1 MNKRFGDRFWIGFGV
16 GTASLLVGACLY
28 WASPY
33 AATWDEVDFALAL
46 RRYDVLAMQPHFP
59 GYPYLILGGMAVH
72 ALVANPAKALSILNV
87 LVLFSAAFPI
97 VLLLA
102 RHMPRPAALWA
113 ALSVLSSSYVL
124 LASARPMSDGAALG
138 VLWWYIWAV
147 EWARRRMAWTAQL
160 LPMALFSI
168 LMGVRLSYI
177 PFASALL
184 LLWHEDWKT
193 HRRLGRVAASLLAA
207 AAFQFVWVAAVAA
220 TEGGLWPFFKL
231 GFAFVVGHFSDWGGT
246 AAASPL
252 PFWERVCRFVLD
264 NFLWTGM
271 ASRNAWLLAAYAVV
285 GAIAWRT
292 GPFRL
297 PRPLVVSALLYAL
310 WALFGQNIDKPRHL
324 LPLVHIALVF
334 VWGRVLAAPR
344 SWKHVLAAAVVLL
357 QSTIGI
363 GQLCEQAKTPPAVY
377 QLADDLR
384 DKRQPFVVYTWEET
398 RVLDYLNVPFPHK
411 DVLHFSFFLQDKENY
426 RHAAIY
432 MTNHVVQG
440 FEAQGI
446 DVSRHVRKVKT
457 YRSSLLADP
466 VYGTITLYEW
476 VDGAVR

>member
-1 MNKRFGDRFWIGFGV
+1 MDKRFGDRFWMGSGV
-16 GTASLLVGACLY
+16 GTAALLVGACLY

-59 GYPYLILGGMAVH
+59 GYPYFILGGMAVH

-87 LVLFSAAFPI
+87 LVLCSAAFPI
-97 VLLLA
+97 VWLLA
-102 RHMPRPAALWA
+102 RHMPRSAALWA

-124 LASARPMSDGAALG
+124 LAAARPMSDGAALG

-147 EWARRRMAWTAQL
+147 EWARRRTTWPAQL
-160 LPMALFSI
+160 WPAVLFSL
-168 LMGVRLSYI
+168 LMGIRLSYA
-177 PFASALL
+177 PFAAALL
-184 LLWHEDWKT
+184 ILWHEDWKT

-231 GFAFVVGHFSDWGGT
+231 GWAFVVGHFSDWGGT
-246 AAASPL
+246 ATSPL

-292 GPFRL
+292 GRFQR
-297 PRPLVVSALLYAL
+297 PRPLVVSALLYAV
-310 WALFGQNIDKPRHL
+310 WALLAQNIEKPRHL
-324 LPLVHIALVF
+324 LPLVHFALF
-334 VWGRVLAAPR
+334 YVWGRFLAAPKAWR
-344 SWKHVLAAAVVLL
+344 LALAAAVVLL
-357 QSTIGI
+357 QSAIGI
-363 GQLCEQAKTPPAVY
+363 GLLHEQAKTPPAVY

-384 DKRQPFVVYTWEET
+384 DKPQPFVVYTWEET
-398 RVLDYLNVPFPHK
+398 RVFDYLHVPFPHK
-411 DVLHFSFFLQDKENY
+411 DVFHFSFFLQDKENY
-426 RHAAIY
+426 RHATIY
-432 MTNHVVQG
+432 MTNHVVDG
-440 FEAQGI
+440 FRAQGV

-457 YRSSLLADP
+457 YRSSPLADP

-476 VDGAVR
+476 VEE

>member
-1 MNKRFGDRFWIGFGV
+1 MDKRLGDDRFWMSFGV
-16 GTASLLVGACLY
+16 GMAALLAGAGLY
-28 WASPY
+28 GANPY
-33 AATWDEVDFALAL
+33 AASWDEVDFARAL
-46 RRYDVLAMQPHFP
+46 ERYDLLAMQPHFP

-87 LVLFSAAFPI
+87 LVLFSAAFSI
-97 VLLLA
+97 VWLLA
-102 RHMPRPAALWA
+102 RHMPRSAALWA

-124 LASARPMSDGAALG
+124 LAAARPMSDGAALG

-147 EWARRRMAWTAQL
+147 EWARRRTTWMAQL
-160 LPMALFSI
+160 WPAALFSI
-168 LMGVRLSYI
+168 LMGIRLSYA
-177 PFASALL
+177 PFAAALL
-184 LLWHEDWKT
+184 ILWHEDWKT

-231 GFAFVVGHFSDWGGT
+231 GWAFVVGHFSDWGGT
-246 AAASPL
+246 AASPL
-252 PFWERVCRFVLD
+252 PFWERVRRFVLD

-271 ASRNAWLLAAYAVV
+271 ASRNAWLLATYAVV

-292 GPFRL
+292 GRFQL
-297 PRPLVVSALLYAL
+297 PRALVVSALLYAV

-324 LPLVHIALVF
+324 LPSVHFALF
-334 VWGRVLAAPR
+334 YVWGRFLAAPKAWR
-344 SWKHVLAAAVVLL
+344 LALAAAVVLL
-357 QSTIGI
+357 QSAIGI
-363 GQLCEQAKTPPAVY
+363 GLLHEQAKTPPAVY

-384 DKRQPFVVYTWEET
+384 DKPQPFVVYTWEET

-426 RHAAIY
+426 RHAMIY

-446 DVSRHVRKVKT
+446 DISRHVRKVKT
-457 YRSSLLADP
+457 YRSSPLADP

-476 VDGAVR
+476 VDGE

>member
-1 MNKRFGDRFWIGFGV
+1 MKRPFLDRVWFGFSIGLAAV
-16 GTASLLVGACLY
+16 LLGAGLRY
-28 WASPY
+28 ASPY
-33 AATWDEVDFALAL
+33 AASWDEVDFARAL
-46 RRYDVLAMQPHFP
+46 ERYDLLAMQPHFP
-59 GYPYLILGGMAVH
+59 GYPYFVLGGMAVH
-72 ALVANPAKALSILNV
+72 AAIANPAKALSILNV
-87 LVLFSAAFPI
+87 LVLYSAVFPI
-97 VLLLA
+97 VWLLA
-102 RHMPRPAALWA
+102 RHMPRSAALWA
-113 ALSVLSSSYVL
+113 ALSVFSSSYVL
-124 LASARPMSDGAALG
+124 LAAARPMSDGAALG

-147 EWARRRMAWTAQL
+147 EWARRRMTWPAQL
-160 LPMALFSI
+160 WPSALFSI
-168 LMGVRLSYI
+168 LMGIRLSYA
-177 PFASALL
+177 PFAAALL
-184 LLWHEDWKT
+184 ILWYEDWKT

-231 GFAFVVGHFSDWGGT
+231 GFAFVAGHFSEWGGT
-246 AAASPL
+246 AATSPL
-252 PFWERVCRFVLD
+252 PFSERLYRFVVH
-264 NFLWTGM
+264 NFVWTGI
-271 ASRNAWLLAAYAVV
+271 ASQHVSLLSAYAAI

-292 GPFRL
+292 GRFQL

-324 LPLVHIALVF
+324 LPLVHFALF
-334 VWGRVLAAPR
+334 YVWGRFLAAPKAWR
-344 SWKHVLAAAVVLL
+344 LALAAAVVLL
-357 QSTIGI
+357 QSAIGI
-363 GQLCEQAKTPPAVY
+363 GLLREQAKTLPAVY

-476 VDGAVR
+476 VDGE

>member
-16 GTASLLVGACLY
+16 GTAALLVGACLY

-33 AATWDEVDFALAL
+33 AATWDEVDFSLAL
-46 RRYDVLAMQPHFP
+46 ERYDVLAMQPHFP
-59 GYPYLILGGMAVH
+59 GYPYFVLGGMAVH
-72 ALVANPAKALSILNV
+72 AFIANPAKALSILNV

-138 VLWWYIWAV
+138 VLWWYMWAV
-147 EWARRRMAWTAQL
+147 ERAHRQKTWKAQL
-160 LPMALFSI
+160 LPAAFFSV
-168 LMGVRLSYI
+168 LMGIRLSYA
-177 PFASALL
+177 PFGAALL
-184 LLWHEDWKT
+184 FLWHEDWNR
-193 HRRLGRVAASLLAA
+193 HRRFGRVAASVLAA
-207 AAFQFVWVAAVAA
+207 ALFQLIWVAAAA
-220 TEGGLWPFFKL
+220 RTEGGLFSFFQL
-231 GFAFVVGHFSDWGGT
+231 GWAFVHGHFSDWGGT

-252 PFWERVCRFVLD
+252 PFSERVQRFLID
-264 NFLWTGM
+264 NFLWTGI
-271 ASRNAWLLAAYAVV
+271 ACQNAWLLAAYAAI
-285 GAIAWRT
+285 GAIAWRA
-292 GPFRL
+292 GRFRL
-297 PRPLVVSALLYAL
+297 PRALVVSALLYAV
-310 WALFGQNIDKPRHL
+310 WALLAQNIEKPRHL
-324 LPLVHIALVF
+324 LPLIHFTLF
-334 VWGRVLAAPR
+334 YVWGRFFASPRPWGAA
-344 SWKHVLAAAVVLL
+344 LAAAAVLL
-357 QSTIGI
+357 QAAVGI
-363 GQLCEQAKTPPAVY
+363 GQLREQVVTPPAVY

-398 RVLDYLNVPFPHK
+398 RVFDYLRVPFPHK
-411 DVLHFSFFLQDKENY
+411 EVLHFSFFLQDKENY

-432 MTNHVVQG
+432 MTNHVIEG
-440 FEAQGI
+440 FKAQGI

>member
-16 GTASLLVGACLY
+16 GTAALLVVAGLY
-28 WASPY
+28 GASPY
-33 AATWDEVDFALAL
+33 AATWDEVDFVLAL
-46 RRYDVLAMQPHFP
+46 ERYDVLAMQPHFP
-59 GYPYLILGGMAVH
+59 GYPYFILGGMAVH

-97 VLLLA
+97 VWLFA
-102 RHMPRPAALWA
+102 RHMPRSAALWA

-124 LASARPMSDGAALG
+124 LAAARPMSDGAALG
-138 VLWWYIWAV
+138 VLWWYVWAV
-147 EWARRRMAWTAQL
+147 EWARRRTTWMAQL
-160 LPMALFSI
+160 WPAALFSI
-168 LMGVRLSYI
+168 LMGIRLSYA
-177 PFASALL
+177 PFAAALL
-184 LLWHEDWKT
+184 VLWHEDWKT

-207 AAFQFVWVAAVAA
+207 AAFQFIWVAAVAA
-220 TEGGLWPFFKL
+220 TEGGLWPFMKL
-231 GFAFVVGHFSDWGGT
+231 GWAFVVGHFSDWGGT
-246 AAASPL
+246 AATSTL
-252 PFWERVCRFVLD
+252 PFFERVRRFFVD
-264 NFLWTGM
+264 NFLWTGV
-271 ASRNAWLLAAYAVV
+271 ASQNVWLLSAYAAV
-285 GAIAWRT
+285 GAIAWRA
-292 GPFRL
+292 GRLGL

-324 LPLVHIALVF
+324 LPLVHIALVY
-334 VWGRVLAAPR
+334 VWGRLLAAPR
-344 SWKHVLAAAVVLL
+344 TWRFVLAAAVVML
-357 QSTIGI
+357 QSAVGV
-363 GQLCEQAKTPPAVY
+363 GQLREQAETPPSVY

-384 DKRQPFVVYTWEET
+384 DKRPPFVVYTWEET

-432 MTNHVVQG
+432 LTDHVVDG
-440 FEAQGI
+440 FRAQGV
-446 DVSRHVRKVKT
+446 DVSSHLRKVKT

>member
-1 MNKRFGDRFWIGFGV
+1 MKRLLHDRLWLCFSIGLAAV
-16 GTASLLVGACLY
+16 LAGAALY

-46 RRYDVLAMQPHFP
+46 ERYDLLGMQPHFP
-59 GYPYLILGGMAVH
+59 GYPYFILGGMAVH
-72 ALVANPAKALSILNV
+72 TAIANPAKALSVLNV
-87 LVLFSAAFPI
+87 LVLLSAVFPL
-97 VLLLA
+97 VWLLRRNVSL
-102 RHMPRPAALWA
+102 PAALLA
-113 ALSVLSSSYVL
+113 ALAVLSSSYVL
-124 LASARPMSDGAALG
+124 LAAARPMSDGAALG
-138 VLWWYIWAV
+138 VLWWYMWAV
-147 EWARRRMAWTAQL
+147 EWAHRQTTWKAQL
-160 LPMALFSI
+160 LPAALFSV
-168 LMGVRLSYI
+168 LMGVRLSYA
-177 PFASALL
+177 PFGAALL
-184 LLWHEDWKT
+184 FLWYEDWKT
-193 HRRLGRVAASLLAA
+193 HRRLGRVAASVLVAA
-207 AAFQFVWVAAVAA
+207 LFQFIWVAAVAA

-285 GAIAWRT
+285 GAIAWRA
-292 GPFRL
+292 GRLGL
-297 PRPLVVSALLYAL
+297 PRPLVVSALLYAV

-324 LPLVHIALVF
+324 LPLVHFALF
-334 VWGRVLAAPR
+334 YVWGRFLAAPKAWR
-344 SWKHVLAAAVVLL
+344 LALAAGVVLL
-357 QSTIGI
+357 QSAIGI
-363 GQLCEQAKTPPAVY
+363 GLLHEQAKTPPAVY

-384 DKRQPFVVYTWEET
+384 DKPQPFVVYTWEET